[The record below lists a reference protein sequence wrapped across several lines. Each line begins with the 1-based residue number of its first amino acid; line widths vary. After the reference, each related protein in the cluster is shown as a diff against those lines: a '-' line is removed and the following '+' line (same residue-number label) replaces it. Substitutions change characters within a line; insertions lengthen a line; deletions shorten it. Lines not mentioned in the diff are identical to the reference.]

1 MRTVSSVVSVLPST
15 SKRPSPSAALFRPSR
30 LVMNWTFL
38 GTQQVATR
46 RVRASSP
53 RVKPPS
59 SSSNRSD
66 NGGGEDED
74 IALSAIEKLMNSEK
88 GEKLSKGRCEFLQPS
103 PSSINACSVHFQ
115 LIFFFSSSCVLLFS
129 VALDDVASLRAAKK
143 ALEESSSPTDEV
155 ERQRIQKL
163 RAESLE
169 QLQERLEEVEDA
181 KKELGKCPNPL
192 LHLLL
197 PPECLIC
204 HLFRCLSLPLPSDN
218 VNAQQE
224 DLRILLQQDEE
235 RIESVKCAVV
245 GAVVGGAVS
254 LPVLLL
260 NPDILS
266 LASATIS
273 SALFALTYRYS
284 VSNDVQNTQLK
295 SGCVLAFGLTRGLAN
310 LHMGEP
316 IFSNVSSTFQSLL
329 LFGFVSAALEFGF
342 SNGQLNYF
350 RNNK

>member
-1 MRTVSSVVSVLPST
+1 
-15 SKRPSPSAALFRPSR
+15 
-30 LVMNWTFL
+30 MNWTFL

-88 GEKLSKGRCEFLQPS
+88 GEKLSK
-103 PSSINACSVHFQ
+103 
-115 LIFFFSSSCVLLFS
+115 
-129 VALDDVASLRAAKK
+129 ALDDVASLRAAKK
-143 ALEESSSPTDEV
+143 ALEQSSSPTDEV

-181 KKELGKCPNPL
+181 KKEL
-192 LHLLL
+192 
-197 PPECLIC
+197 
-204 HLFRCLSLPLPSDN
+204 DN

>member
-1 MRTVSSVVSVLPST
+1 M
-15 SKRPSPSAALFRPSR
+15 
-30 LVMNWTFL
+30 
-38 GTQQVATR
+38 
-46 RVRASSP
+46 
-53 RVKPPS
+53 
-59 SSSNRSD
+59 
-66 NGGGEDED
+66 
-74 IALSAIEKLMNSEK
+74 
-88 GEKLSKGRCEFLQPS
+88 
-103 PSSINACSVHFQ
+103 
-115 LIFFFSSSCVLLFS
+115 
-129 VALDDVASLRAAKK
+129 ASLRAAKK
-143 ALEESSSPTDEV
+143 ALEQSSSPTDEV